1 MPLALLFLQ
10 LVNAAFAAASLWIH
24 FRAPLLWDDQAIV
37 FTTCAGTLAAC
48 VTALLLGLVL
58 LFGAETS
65 PTKWGSILLNLI
77 LILGFAGLQGYFLF
91 STGRDLGVLHLL
103 KARLGGG

>member
-1 MPLALLFLQ
+1 MSLALLFLQ

-37 FTTCAGTLAAC
+37 FTACFGTLAAC
-48 VTALLLGLVL
+48 VTALLVGLSL
-58 LFGAETS
+58 LFGSE
-65 PTKWGSILLNLI
+65 TKWGSILLNLI
-77 LILGFAGLQGYFLF
+77 LTLGCAGLQGYFLF

>member
-1 MPLALLFLQ
+1 MSLALLFLQ

-37 FTTCAGTLAAC
+37 FTACAGTLAAC

-58 LFGAETS
+58 LFGAET
-65 PTKWGSILLNLI
+65 KWGSILLNLI
-77 LILGFAGLQGYFLF
+77 LTLGFAGLQGYFLF